1 MRRFTAIILCIVLS
15 GYMHARAQDMDT
27 ELSKLAD
34 NLAGQIKDQGKKKV
48 TVLDFT
54 DLQGGSSEL
63 GKYVA
68 EQLTVDLVISR
79 KDFSV
84 LDRANLKSILA
95 EHKLNATG
103 LIDPDTAKKLGQF
116 AGVDAIILGKVT
128 PKGQTI
134 ALTAEIIT
142 TDTAEIIG
150 AGKATFKADSSV
162 QQLQSTPITVPIVE
176 TNVPVAAAATVA
188 APDLSDDKPKVVKKF
203 GDFQVELQSLK
214 IINGGQYFLTMNLT
228 NRSAS
233 KSLWFALK
241 NSAATSLL
249 DPKGNQFGAGSATGI
264 SYAQVHVQ
272 YAYGGAMQEYFNPAK
287 EIQPGDSATVT
298 MTFASSE
305 GRSATP
311 GVCTLQL
318 EFFLGDDFVSSSARQ
333 ASTPNLVTKFEAK

>member
-1 MRRFTAIILCIVLS
+1 MKPQRFLTFIICTLLCGNIL
-15 GYMHARAQDMDT
+15 AQDIDT

-63 GKYVA
+63 GKYIA
-68 EQLTVDLVISR
+68 EQLTVDLVMDK

-95 EHKLNATG
+95 EHKLTATG

-116 AGVDAIILGKVT
+116 AGVDAIILGTIT
-128 PKGQTI
+128 PKDQNI
-134 ALTAEIIT
+134 ALTTKIIT

-150 AGKATFKADSSV
+150 AAKATFKADSTV
-162 QQLQSTPITVPIVE
+162 QQLQSTAT
-176 TNVPVAAAATVA
+176 TGNNVLSGAGAGA
-188 APDLSDDKPKVVKKF
+188 DLSDDKPKVVKKF
-203 GDFQVELQSLK
+203 GDFQVELQSLR
-214 IINGGQYFLTMNLT
+214 IINGGQYFLTMTLT

-233 KSLWFALK
+233 KSIWVALRT
-241 NSAATSLL
+241 SSTTSLL
-249 DPKGNQFGAGSATGI
+249 DPNGNQFGRSSATGI

-272 YAYGGAMQEYFNPAK
+272 YAYGGAMQEYFNPAT
-287 EIQPGDSATVT
+287 EIRPGDSAIATIA
-298 MTFASSE
+298 FASSE
-305 GRSATP
+305 GRSPSP

-318 EFFLGDDFVSSSARQ
+318 EFFLGDDFVSGSAKHTT
-333 ASTPNLVTKFEAK
+333 TPNLVTKFEAK